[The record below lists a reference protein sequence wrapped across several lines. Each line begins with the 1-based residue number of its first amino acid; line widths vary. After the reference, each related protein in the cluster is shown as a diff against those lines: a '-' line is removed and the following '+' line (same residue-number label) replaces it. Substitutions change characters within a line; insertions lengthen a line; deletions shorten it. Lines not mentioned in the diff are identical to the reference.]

1 MKINELTKF
10 AITLGLLPW
19 IPAFILYK
27 HSHLDCAV
35 ILLAIFLLLS
45 LACFVSKKFAHWFKS
60 LLTKIGNFLGKY
72 IAIFVLSLGY
82 IIAVVPTGLLMKM
95 VKRDRLRL
103 KKPDVSSY
111 WKNYENSGTDYEFQF

>member
-19 IPAFILYK
+19 IPAFLLYK
-27 HSHLDCAV
+27 HSHQDYAV
-35 ILLAIFLLLS
+35 ILLLIFLTLS
-45 LACFVSKKFAHWFKS
+45 LASFISKKFAHIFKS

-72 IAIFVLSLGY
+72 IAIFVLAVGY
-82 IIAVVPTGLLMKM
+82 IVAVVPTGFLMKI

-103 KKPDVSSY
+103 KKTNVESY
-111 WKNYENSGTDYEFQF
+111 WKNYDNTNTDYEFQF